1 MSSAAQERTAEQK
14 LAKFDDL
21 RQSERRAVSARV
33 ASVIAHLI
41 GTPLHVIAGRASL
54 IRAAPNDPSV
64 EENAR
69 RIEDQVDRL
78 ARRIRALIDYLTVP
92 DSAAAEESAE
102 SVVSAALSLYV
113 PVARER
119 GVEIQRVGGTSDGPT
134 IDGTSALV
142 VLTSLLSLATRVAPR
157 GSTCE
162 LSVTP
167 VDERHVLFELIV
179 PGLEP
184 PTSRLDTLE
193 PPDQPENSRIDE
205 LQVLSVSWAIARR
218 SGGTIEVVR
227 AERGGSSIRYS
238 TARLS

>member
-1 MSSAAQERTAEQK
+1 VSEAEGRTPEQK
-14 LAKFDDL
+14 LALFDDL
-21 RQSERRAVSARV
+21 RQAERRAVSARV
-33 ASVIAHLI
+33 AAVIAHLI

-54 IRAAPNDPSV
+54 IRGAPNDPSV

-78 ARRIRALIDYLTVP
+78 ARRIRGLIVYLTVP
-92 DSAAAEESAE
+92 DSAAAEETAA
-102 SVVSAALSLYV
+102 SVATAALSLYV
-113 PVARER
+113 PVAAER
-119 GVEIQRVGGTSDGPT
+119 GVKIQLVGDTRAEPT

-162 LSVTP
+162 LSVSI
-167 VDERHVLFELIV
+167 VNERQILFELKV
-179 PGLEP
+179 PGLSP
-184 PTSRLDTLE
+184 PASRLDTLE
-193 PPDQPENSRIDE
+193 PPDQPENTRVEE

-218 SGGTIEVVR
+218 SGGSIEVVP
-227 AERGGSSIRYS
+227 AETGASFVRYS

>member
-1 MSSAAQERTAEQK
+1 MSVHVEGRTAEQK
-14 LAKFDDL
+14 LALLDDL
-21 RQSERRAVSARV
+21 RQAERRAVSARV

-54 IRAAPNDPSV
+54 IRGAPNDPSV

-78 ARRIRALIDYLTVP
+78 ARRIRGLIDYLTVP
-92 DSAAAEESAE
+92 DSATAEESVE
-102 SVVSAALSLYV
+102 SVVGAALSLYE
-113 PVARER
+113 PVAAER
-119 GVEIQRVGGTSDGPT
+119 GVEIRLVGDTRFEPT

-157 GSTCE
+157 GSRCD
-162 LSVTP
+162 LSVAIA
-167 VDERHVLFELIV
+167 DERHVLFVLTV

-184 PTSRLDTLE
+184 PASRLDTLE
-193 PPDQPENSRIDE
+193 PPDRPENTRIEE

-218 SGGTIEVVR
+218 SGGAIEVTP
-227 AERGGSSIRYS
+227 AESGGSAIRYS
-238 TARLS
+238 TTRLS

>member
-1 MSSAAQERTAEQK
+1 MSSGGQERTAEQK

-92 DSAAAEESAE
+92 DSAVAEESAK
-102 SVVSAALSLYV
+102 SVVAAALSLYL
-113 PVARER
+113 PVAAER
-119 GVEIQRVGGTSDGPT
+119 GVEIRLLGEASDEPT

-142 VLTSLLSLATRVAPR
+142 VLTSLLSLDTRVAPR
-157 GSTCE
+157 RPKSE
-162 LSVTP
+162 LSATAAV
-167 VDERHVLFELIV
+167 ERDVL
-179 PGLEP
+179 LE
-184 PTSRLDTLE
+184 
-193 PPDQPENSRIDE
+193 
-205 LQVLSVSWAIARR
+205 V
-218 SGGTIEVVR
+218 
-227 AERGGSSIRYS
+227 
-238 TARLS
+238 